1 MRILHIVIYAII
13 AYNIYEVKNMYKK
26 MYLLLFNAITTALKQ
41 NDIDKIRN
49 ILIKAQIDAEEIC
62 VNSDEEI

>member
-1 MRILHIVIYAII
+1 
-13 AYNIYEVKNMYKK
+13 MYKK
-26 MYLLLFNAITTALKQ
+26 MYLLLFNAITTALKE
-41 NDIDKIRN
+41 NDINKIRN